1 MTVAL
6 SQDAKQDLLRRGYS
20 RRHFGRISALLG
32 VQAVAAAGGL
42 SITGSAARAATTTIT
57 GLAKKPDLQ
66 GMVRIGSNECW
77 TGPFPAAA
85 AAGAATVQHGNR
97 YEPSD
102 LRQRLIDNLSTVEA
116 VPASHILPWPGSSDP
131 LARAVVTFCSPAR
144 GLVTADPTYEEAWA
158 VGKWL
163 NVKVTKVTLRPEN
176 RYATDVRAM
185 LAADPAAGVYY
196 VCSPNNPTGTV
207 TPVADIAWLVEN
219 KPAGSIV
226 LVDEAYLHFAGT
238 PSAAQLVAQGKDVV
252 VLRTFSKIFGM
263 AGLRLGASMA
273 RPDLHDRMMRYDG
286 QMQSGALSVVALATG
301 GTALLQAD
309 EIAARR
315 REMIAV
321 REDTFAHLK
330 QRGITYLPSDAN
342 MFMVDWHRPAP
353 EMKAAFASEKI
364 DIGRSWAIWP
374 TRSRITVGSAA
385 DMRSF
390 CAAVDRITA

>member
-6 SQDAKQDLLRRGYS
+6 SQDAKQDLLERGYS

-32 VQAVAAAGGL
+32 MQAVAAAGGL
-42 SITGSAARAATTTIT
+42 SVSRSVAQAATTIT
-57 GLAKKPDLQ
+57 GAARKPDLQ

-85 AAGAATVQHGNR
+85 AAGAATVRAGNR
-97 YEPSD
+97 YEPGD
-102 LRQRLIDNLSTVEA
+102 LRQQLIDNVSTVEG

-131 LARAVVTFCSPAR
+131 LARAVVTFCSPTR

-163 NVKVTKVTLRPEN
+163 NVKVSKVPLRPEN

-185 LAADPAAGVYY
+185 LAADNKAGVYY

-207 TPVADIAWLVEN
+207 TPIADIAWLVEN

-238 PSAAQLVAQGKDVV
+238 PSAAYLAAQGKDVV

-263 AGLRLGASMA
+263 AGLRLGLSMA

-286 QMQSGALSVVALATG
+286 EMQSGALSVVALATG

-309 EIAARR
+309 EIVARR
-315 REMIAV
+315 REMVAV
-321 REDTFAHLK
+321 RERTFAHLQ
-330 QRGITYLPSDAN
+330 QRGIRYLPSDAN
-342 MFMVDWHRPAP
+342 MFMVDWRRPAP
-353 EMKAAFASEKI
+353 EMKAAFAAEKI

-374 TRSRITVGSAA
+374 TRSRITVGSAD
-385 DMRSF
+385 DMRGF

>member
-20 RRHFGRISALLG
+20 RRHFGRVSALLG

-42 SITGSAARAATTTIT
+42 SVSRVAAQAATTTT
-57 GLAKKPDLQ
+57 GVARKPDLQ

-77 TGPFPAAA
+77 TGPFPSAA
-85 AAGAATVQHGNR
+85 AAGAAAVQHGNR

-102 LRQRLIDNLSTVEA
+102 LREQLIRNVSAVEK
-116 VPASHILPWPGSSDP
+116 VPADHIVPWPGSSDP
-131 LARAVVTFCSPAR
+131 LARAVVTFCSPTR

-163 NVKVTKVTLRPEN
+163 NVKVTKVPLRPEN
-176 RYATDVRAM
+176 RYATNVRAM
-185 LAADPAAGVYY
+185 LAADNNAGVYY
-196 VCSPNNPTGTV
+196 VCSPNNPTGTI
-207 TPVADIAWLVEN
+207 TPLADIAWLVEN

-238 PSAAQLVAQGKDVV
+238 PSAATLAAQGKDVV

-263 AGLRLGASMA
+263 AGLRLGLSMA

-309 EIAARR
+309 EIVARR
-315 REMIAV
+315 REMIAT
-321 REDTFAHLK
+321 REQTFSHLR
-330 QRGITYLPSDAN
+330 QRGIHYLPSDAN
-342 MFMVDWHRPAP
+342 MFMVDWRRPAT
-353 EMKAAFASEKI
+353 EMKAAFAAEKI

-374 TRSRITVGSAA
+374 SRSRITVGSAD

-390 CAAVDRITA
+390 CASVDRITA